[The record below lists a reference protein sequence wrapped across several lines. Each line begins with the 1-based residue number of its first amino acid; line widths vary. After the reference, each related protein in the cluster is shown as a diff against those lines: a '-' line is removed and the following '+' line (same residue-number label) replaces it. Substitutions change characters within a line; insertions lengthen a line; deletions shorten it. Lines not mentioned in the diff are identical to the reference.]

1 MDAPTETPDGRGAT
15 PAETPDPGAPGAVI
29 PPPLPA
35 PARQRWRLV
44 LARSAEA
51 PDLGGRELADAW
63 ESALEASGLPAFV
76 PAGRARARVAFGA
89 PLSAG
94 LVAEAEL
101 ADIVLTE
108 LEPTWR
114 VRGALDGRLPDGW
127 RLVDLYDV
135 WLGAPALAGQVVAAD
150 YRIAVS
156 GADAADVARAAAA
169 LLAAERLPRE
179 RQKGTATV
187 TYDLRPLVDD
197 VEVIAAG
204 PPAVVRAT
212 TRFHPELGTGRP
224 AEVVATLGDAA
235 AAPLVIESV
244 VRERVIL
251 AAGPDA
257 DR

>member
-1 MDAPTETPDGRGAT
+1 M
-15 PAETPDPGAPGAVI
+15 
-29 PPPLPA
+29 
-35 PARQRWRLV
+35 

-114 VRGALDGRLPDGW
+114 VRAALDGLLPDGW

-150 YRIAVS
+150 YRLAVS

-169 LLAAERLPRE
+169 VLASERLPRE

-204 PPAVVRAT
+204 PPAVIRAR

-224 AEVVATLGDAA
+224 AEVVAALADAA

-244 VRERVIL
+244 VRERLIL
-251 AAGPDA
+251 AAGHDG
-257 DR
+257 DH